1 MSFDRQIKALQAE
14 IHALQQQQQ
23 QRIEALQA
31 RTARAQRQTHAATAR
46 QVAQEDATFGGSMGG
61 TAKRRGARGKGNGHD
76 GSHIRHH
83 AIPCREIGR
92 AHV

>member
-46 QVAQEDATFGGSMGG
+46 QVAQEDATFS
-61 TAKRRGARGKGNGHD
+61 
-76 GSHIRHH
+76 
-83 AIPCREIGR
+83 
-92 AHV
+92 